1 MCTPTQGV
9 WQPAGCVS
17 CELVCVCVSLVRVV
31 IICPASTH
39 TALVSS
45 PSLAVLH
52 LSTYLPSLLGE
63 KGEAGAISRPSG
75 ALPLS
80 AVGEAGERIF
90 GEDGAVITAALTG
103 FERLC
108 ERLWERACVGVVP
121 PLPPVECKL
130 QFLGVEVPDA
140 VNLPCALSKVEGLF
154 PLGPSLGGSGL
165 ARCIL
170 LCV

>member
-1 MCTPTQGV
+1 M
-9 WQPAGCVS
+9 
-17 CELVCVCVSLVRVV
+17 
-31 IICPASTH
+31 
-39 TALVSS
+39 
-45 PSLAVLH
+45 LA
-52 LSTYLPSLLGE
+52 PLGE
-63 KGEAGAISRPSG
+63 HLKRQCDEVAKRWDDFQTEMERLDEDGGDADMRSTFLAYWEKREREARFLGPLG

>member
-1 MCTPTQGV
+1 MN
-9 WQPAGCVS
+9 
-17 CELVCVCVSLVRVV
+17 E
-31 IICPASTH
+31 
-39 TALVSS
+39 SS
-45 PSLAVLH
+45 
-52 LSTYLPSLLGE
+52 
-63 KGEAGAISRPSG
+63 
-75 ALPLS
+75 
-80 AVGEAGERIF
+80 ERML
-90 GEDGAVITAALTG
+90 DGAVITAALTG

-130 QFLGVEVPDA
+130 QFLGAEVPDA

-165 ARCIL
+165 ACCIL

>member
-1 MCTPTQGV
+1 MATDCVPCGPLGV
-9 WQPAGCVS
+9 LFLGRFLLTF
-17 CELVCVCVSLVRVV
+17 ELLAYWEKREREARFLGPWGPYHSAQSEKPVNE
-31 IICPASTH
+31 
-39 TALVSS
+39 SS
-45 PSLAVLH
+45 
-52 LSTYLPSLLGE
+52 
-63 KGEAGAISRPSG
+63 
-75 ALPLS
+75 
-80 AVGEAGERIF
+80 ERM
-90 GEDGAVITAALTG
+90 GQAVITAALTG

-165 ARCIL
+165 ACCIL

>member
-1 MCTPTQGV
+1 MN
-9 WQPAGCVS
+9 
-17 CELVCVCVSLVRVV
+17 E
-31 IICPASTH
+31 
-39 TALVSS
+39 SS
-45 PSLAVLH
+45 
-52 LSTYLPSLLGE
+52 
-63 KGEAGAISRPSG
+63 
-75 ALPLS
+75 
-80 AVGEAGERIF
+80 ERMV
-90 GEDGAVITAALTG
+90 DGAVITAALTG

-108 ERLWERACVGVVP
+108 ERLWVERACVGVVP

-165 ARCIL
+165 ACCIL